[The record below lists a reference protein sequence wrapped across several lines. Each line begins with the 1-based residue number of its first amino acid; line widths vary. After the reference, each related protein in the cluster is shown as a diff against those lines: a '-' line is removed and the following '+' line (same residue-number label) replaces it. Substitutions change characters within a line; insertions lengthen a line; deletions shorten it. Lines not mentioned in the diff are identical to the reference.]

1 MQEKNCKKVKVM
13 PLNNLKE
20 WINDGIEK
28 IKTFISE
35 NLLYIILVAPIYV
48 VLVGLLNIS
57 QKQLGSLSNGESGI
71 TLLDFLIPPGN
82 NPIPFIIASIAI
94 SIGIAYYTD
103 FNGHRKVRGKVNK
116 DIEGSAR
123 WATMSEIRKKLTA
136 VPKNDIGKAKT
147 TGIPLASDKNNIYVD
162 TATVNSLI
170 VGTTRSGKGQLI
182 VMPMLRLLAKAQ
194 DKQSFVVNDPK
205 GELME
210 NMYDLLMEEGYRIL
224 CLNISNPENS
234 SFYNPLSMAIR
245 AYIDGMENK
254 GGNISQ
260 ASELVG
266 ELANMLTSNDKSDPI
281 WPESAKALLIAMI
294 LYLMQTWYE
303 KERLDLLTMPNVYT
317 FFLDYGSKNYTTES
331 GEQRN
336 ALDDIFSELPANNP
350 AKLAYATSKFAEG
363 EMRSSVFATLSS
375 NLNIFSDTGIAMLT
389 SKDEIKFSDL
399 ADPDTPTA
407 VFMVVPEDKKNRYVL
422 TSMFITQCYSELTA
436 ISQKCPNR
444 KLPRRV
450 QFVLDEFGNMV
461 KIPDIDVK
469 ITVCLGRNILFNM
482 FVQSL
487 AQLSEKY
494 GEYGAK
500 TIQGNCGNL
509 VYIQSMDKD
518 TNATISTML
527 GNETREVDSF
537 SGDKH
542 NQTGRSSSVKSRAL
556 LTPDEVA
563 RLQQWHVVVLRQRE
577 FPIKSEL
584 PPFYKLG
591 IKPHVLADIKV
602 REVIPNI
609 NEITASGEELRLS
622 LGLKEIG
629 SENTANN
636 AQVSFDPNT
645 KEGKKARSRQEKMQ
659 MIVDS
664 LNLITNGRFGELVR
678 TIVNGDH
685 VDDAMKEVTN
695 LLKSLFSNNK
705 ISKEEYDII
714 MKALGKD

>member
-1 MQEKNCKKVKVM
+1 MS
-13 PLNNLKE
+13 LNNL
-20 WINDGIEK
+20 NDLKDELIDKLKTAIEDYK
-28 IKTFISE
+28 
-35 NLLYIILVAPIYV
+35 LYIIIVIPIYII
-48 VLVGLLNIS
+48 LSLLLNIS
-57 QKQLGSLSNGESGI
+57 TQDLGSVFSGGEINLSW
-71 TLLDFLIPPGN
+71 TYFFIPPM
-82 NPIPFIIASIAI
+82 NPLLILLLSAIISVG
-94 SIGIAYYTD
+94 IGFYTD
-103 FNGHRKVRGKVNK
+103 FNGHRKIRGKVNK

-123 WATMSEIRKKLTA
+123 WATKSEIRKSLTA
-136 VPKNDIGKAKT
+136 VPKNNISSVKI
-147 TGIPLASDKNNIYVD
+147 TGIPLASDKDNLYVD
-162 TATVNSLI
+162 TETVNSLI

-182 VMPMLRLLAKAQ
+182 VMPMLRLLALGKE
-194 DKQSFVVNDPK
+194 KQSFVVNDPK

-210 NMYDLLMEEGYRIL
+210 NLYDLLIEQGYNVL

-260 ASELVG
+260 ANELVG
-266 ELANMLTSNDKSDPI
+266 ELSNMLTSNDKSDPI
-281 WPESAKALLIAMI
+281 WPESAKALLNAMI
-294 LYLMQTWYE
+294 LYLMQTWY
-303 KERLDLLTMPNVYT
+303 KKGRLDLLTMPNVYT
-317 FFLDYGSKNYTTES
+317 FFLEYGSKNYIDEN
-331 GEQRN
+331 GAQRN

-363 EMRSSVFATLSS
+363 EMRASVFATLSS
-375 NLNIFSDTGIAMLT
+375 NLNIFSDVGIAMLT

-399 ADPDTPTA
+399 ADPERPAA
-407 VFMVVPEDKKNRYVL
+407 VFMVVPEDKKNRYFL

-450 QFVLDEFGNMV
+450 HFVLDEFGNMV

-487 AQLSEKY
+487 AQLAGKY
-494 GEYGAK
+494 GEQDAK

-518 TNATISTML
+518 TNAAISTML

-542 NQTGRSSSVKSRAL
+542 NQTGRSTSVKGRAL
-556 LTPDEVA
+556 LMPDEVG
-563 RLQQWHVVVLRQRE
+563 RVKKWNVVVIRQRE

-584 PPFYKLG
+584 PPWYQLG
-591 IKPHVLADIKV
+591 IKAHTLADIKV
-602 REVIPNI
+602 RDSIPDITKI
-609 NEITASGEELRLS
+609 NASGEELTNS
-622 LGLKEIG
+622 LGLGEVG
-629 SENTANN
+629 SNKTNTTPESRNTA
-636 AQVSFDPNT
+636 APSITAEERDL
-645 KEGKKARSRQEKMQ
+645 ELKKAKNQQEKLQ

-664 LNLITNGRFGELVR
+664 LNILTLGEFGELCRVIVQVGGNDGDEAMEKIDLMLR
-678 TIVNGDH
+678 T
-685 VDDAMKEVTN
+685 
-695 LLKSLFSNNK
+695 LKKDNK
-705 ISKEEYDII
+705 ISDEEFVTV
-714 MKALGKD
+714 MKALDLQ

>member
-1 MQEKNCKKVKVM
+1 MI
-13 PLNNLKE
+13 LNNLKDMFDE
-20 WINDGIEK
+20 GFEK
-28 IKTFISE
+28 LKQAVIDYK
-35 NLLYIILVAPIYV
+35 LYIILVAPLYM
-48 VLVGLLNIS
+48 VLSFALNFMKNNGGNIATGKPMQVGV
-57 QKQLGSLSNGESGI
+57 
-71 TLLDFLIPPGN
+71 LDFFVPPA
-82 NPIPFIIASIAI
+82 NPLAILAFSVAI
-94 SIGIAYYTD
+94 SVGIGFYTD

-123 WATMSEIRKKLTA
+123 WATPYEIKKKLTA
-136 VPKNDIGKAKT
+136 VPKNNIGSVEI

-182 VMPMLRLLAKAQ
+182 VMPMLRLLALCKN
-194 DKQSFVVNDPK
+194 KSSFVANDPK

-210 NMYDLLMEEGYRIL
+210 SLYDLLIEQGYNVL

-260 ASELVG
+260 ANELVG
-266 ELANMLTSNDKSDPI
+266 ELSNMLTANDKSDPI
-281 WPESAKALLIAMI
+281 WPESAKALLNAMI

-303 KERLDLLTMPNVYT
+303 KDRLDLLTMPNVYT
-317 FFLDYGSKNYTTES
+317 FFLEYGSKNYTDAN
-331 GEQRN
+331 GQQRN
-336 ALDDIFSELPANNP
+336 ALDDIFSTLPANNP

-375 NLNIFSDTGIAMLT
+375 NLNIFSDVGIAMLT
-389 SKDEIKFSDL
+389 SRDEIKFSDL
-399 ADPDTPTA
+399 ADTERPCA

-450 QFVLDEFGNMV
+450 HFVLDEFGNMV

-469 ITVCLGRNILFNM
+469 ITVCLGRNMLFNM

-487 AQLSEKY
+487 AQLAGKY
-494 GEYGAK
+494 GEQDAK

-542 NQTGRSSSVKSRAL
+542 NQTGRSSSVKGRPL
-556 LTPDEVA
+556 MTPDEVG
-563 RLQQWHVVVLRQRE
+563 RLEQWHVVVLRQRE

-584 PPFYKLG
+584 PPWYKLG

-602 REVIPNI
+602 RESIPSI
-609 NEITASGEELRLS
+609 HDITASGQELMDS
-622 LGLKEIG
+622 LGLKPIEDASARTPESIG
-629 SENTANN
+629 TPEEREE
-636 AQVSFDPNT
+636 
-645 KEGKKARSRQEKMQ
+645 KLKKAKSQQEKLQ

-664 LNLITNGRFGELVR
+664 LNILTNGKFGMLCR
-678 TIVNGDH
+678 DIVDKNNAEE
-685 VDDAMKEVTN
+685 AMKEVVQM
-695 LLKSLFSNNK
+695 LKTMKEDNK
-705 ISKEEYDII
+705 ISEVEYITI
-714 MKALGKD
+714 MNALENT